1 MLRKLLGGNKK
12 TKNKK
17 TKLMD
22 LNGQDFIDAYNKQM
36 ADTGKTTLAEKAKFS
51 RLRDKQREK
60 AYNMEY

>member
-1 MLRKLLGGNKK
+1 MLNKLFGKK
-12 TKNKK
+12 KNKK

-22 LNGQDFIDAYNKQM
+22 LNGQEFIDAYNKQM

-51 RLRDKQREK
+51 RLRAKQREK

>member
-1 MLRKLLGGNKK
+1 MLKKLLGKK
-12 TKNKK
+12 KNKK

-36 ADTGKTTLAEKAKFS
+36 TDTGKATLAEKAKFS
-51 RLRDKQREK
+51 KIRAKQREK